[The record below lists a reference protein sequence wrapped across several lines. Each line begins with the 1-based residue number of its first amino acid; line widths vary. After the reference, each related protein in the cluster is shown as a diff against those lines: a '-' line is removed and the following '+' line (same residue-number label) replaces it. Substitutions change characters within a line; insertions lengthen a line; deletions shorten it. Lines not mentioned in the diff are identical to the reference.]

1 MAAAYTHAQSSAK
14 RWGGEPEE
22 YLEIHK
28 WFDDS
33 KNAHGDYRHRA
44 LRHHT
49 HGIGECLALFGESLE
64 LSTGRTIPTRWVCE
78 QHLQEDFGF
87 LPTLQDWLKEI
98 RPQGWMVQGAQQL
111 SKVV

>member
-14 RWGGEPEE
+14 KWGGKPED

-33 KNAHGDYRHRA
+33 KNHFGDFRHRA

-49 HGIGECLALFGESLE
+49 EGIGEALERFGESLT
-64 LSTGRTIPTRWVCE
+64 LSSGKTIPTRWVCE
-78 QHLQEDFGF
+78 QHLMEDFGH
-87 LPTLQDWLKEI
+87 LPSLQDWLSEI
-98 RPQGWMVQGAQQL
+98 RPQAWMTRGAQKL
-111 SKVV
+111 SQEV